1 MKVRHVALFLAIS
14 GFVKFLFCSHHIHV
28 INVLLFLCVN
38 PPKLYGMVVSLR
50 NMRVFRQLGSVYSY
64 VGPNA
69 VPCLY
74 TDNVIFMDNVQK
86 LNIAFHSLGSEA
98 IGND

>member
-1 MKVRHVALFLAIS
+1 
-14 GFVKFLFCSHHIHV
+14 
-28 INVLLFLCVN
+28 
-38 PPKLYGMVVSLR
+38 MVVSLG
-50 NMRVFRQLGSVYSY
+50 NMRVFRQLGDVYSY

-98 IGND
+98 IDND

>member
-1 MKVRHVALFLAIS
+1 VRHVALFLAIIA
-14 GFVKFLFCSHHIHV
+14 FFFEFLFCAHYIHV
-28 INVLLFLCVN
+28 INILLLLCVD
-38 PPKLYGMVVSLR
+38 PTKLYGMVVSLR

-64 VGPNA
+64 TGPNA

-74 TDNVIFMDNVQK
+74 TDNVVFVDNVQK

-98 IGND
+98 IDND